1 MIFFPRWLM
10 ALTLYL
16 LILYLLISLQPSL
29 MFDPYGKPKE
39 FGLGLTEGK
48 SILAPSFSFP
58 VLAIISYYITSIIQ
72 FVMI

>member
-1 MIFFPRWLM
+1 
-10 ALTLYL
+10 
-16 LILYLLISLQPSL
+16 